1 MHPPTVRAEALALVA
16 EGLNDCEVARRMG
29 LPRETVRYWR
39 RPSYERKTRDT
50 PCPRCWRFSSRR
62 IEVRDADY
70 SELLGLYLGDGH
82 IVRTGRT
89 DRLRIF
95 LDVRYQDI
103 VSDAIALLRRTFPEH
118 GIGLSHCQKGTT
130 AIVSLYCSHLRCLFP
145 QAGSGRKYERRIELE
160 DWQMTILER
169 EPWAFL
175 RGCIRS
181 DGCVF
186 VNRTGRYSYL
196 SYDFK
201 NLSAD
206 ILGLF
211 THACELVG
219 AEYRAYPRHARIY
232 RRASVALFAAHVGAK
247 T

>member
-1 MHPPTVRAEALALVA
+1 MHPPTVRAEALALLA
-16 EGLNDCEVARRMG
+16 EGHNDCEVARRMG
-29 LPRETVRYWR
+29 IPRETVRYWR
-39 RPSYERKTRDT
+39 RPSYRRTTTDRA
-50 PCPRCWRFSSRR
+50 CPRCWLPSRR
-62 IEVRDADY
+62 RIDFRERDY

-82 IVRTGRT
+82 IVSMGRT

-95 LDVRYQDI
+95 LDVRYPDI
-103 VSDAIALLRRTFPEH
+103 VSDTGALLRRSFPDH
-118 GIGLSHCQKGTT
+118 SIGVGRSQKGTT

-145 QAGSGRKYERRIELE
+145 QAGSGRKHTRPIELD
-160 DWQMTILER
+160 DWQMDILAR
-169 EPWAFL
+169 EPWAFP

-186 VNRTGRYSYL
+186 VNRTGRYSYV

-201 NLSAD
+201 NLSPD

-211 THACELVG
+211 THACELMG
-219 AEYRAYPRHARIY
+219 ADYRRYAHHVRIY